1 MVGQEHI
8 TETLRRQVELG
19 RTGHAYIFV
28 GTRGTGK
35 TTCAKI
41 LSKALNCQH
50 PVNGEPCNECEACRG
65 IDSGAIMDV
74 IEIDAAS
81 NGTVDDIRA
90 LREAAN
96 YTPAD
101 VKKRVY
107 ILDEA
112 HMITSAAFPALL
124 KILEEPPEHLVFIL
138 ATTNLDK
145 IPITILSRCQHFS
158 FRRITPEVIAGR
170 LKTVASR
177 EGFALTDGAAALL
190 SRLGDGSMRDA
201 LSLLDQC
208 LPAETVDEDAVVRAV
223 GIMGAEDTVK
233 LWRACAGG
241 DTAGALEL
249 FDRCY
254 RGGAEPIAIL
264 RDLLGLSRDMLMV
277 RVAPEGAQALLTGAF
292 DARTL
297 SELSAGAATGALMTA
312 CEALQENVN
321 SMKDS
326 RDKRVKA
333 ELCLV
338 KLAAALS
345 GAAVEDAGEAPA
357 VKAPPR
363 QTAPAP
369 KPVPPQAETEGPPP
383 WEDEDAPPAPGQEPP
398 PAPPWEE
405 PDAPVTGKP
414 ESAPVEKAA
423 PEKKPAPVEREAPPE
438 KAAPAQQDAP
448 AGKPAARTPEAGED
462 WWSRVLDIC
471 VTKLDEAEAR
481 PLSGRDNVAARLSGT
496 KLTLYVRNMFVQMV
510 VDVPS
515 VRDAVAEAAEQVL
528 GQKVGVAVEIGTPPE
543 GPSASRK
550 PGLDD
555 LKKFDGIVKFT

>member
-1 MVGQEHI
+1 
-8 TETLRRQVELG
+8 
-19 RTGHAYIFV
+19 
-28 GTRGTGK
+28 
-35 TTCAKI
+35 
-41 LSKALNCQH
+41 
-50 PVNGEPCNECEACRG
+50 
-65 IDSGAIMDV
+65 
-74 IEIDAAS
+74 
-81 NGTVDDIRA
+81 
-90 LREAAN
+90 
-96 YTPAD
+96 
-101 VKKRVY
+101 
-107 ILDEA
+107 
-112 HMITSAAFPALL
+112 
-124 KILEEPPEHLVFIL
+124 
-138 ATTNLDK
+138 
-145 IPITILSRCQHFS
+145 
-158 FRRITPEVIAGR
+158 
-170 LKTVASR
+170 
-177 EGFALTDGAAALL
+177 
-190 SRLGDGSMRDA
+190 
-201 LSLLDQC
+201 
-208 LPAETVDEDAVVRAV
+208 
-223 GIMGAEDTVK
+223 
-233 LWRACAGG
+233 
-241 DTAGALEL
+241 
-249 FDRCY
+249 
-254 RGGAEPIAIL
+254 
-264 RDLLGLSRDMLMV
+264 MV

-297 SELSAGAATGALMTA
+297 SELSAGVATGALMTA

-383 WEDEDAPPAPGQEPP
+383 WEDEDAPPVPGQEPP

-423 PEKKPAPVEREAPPE
+423 PEQKPTPVEREAPPE
-438 KAAPAQQDAP
+438 KAAPARQDAP